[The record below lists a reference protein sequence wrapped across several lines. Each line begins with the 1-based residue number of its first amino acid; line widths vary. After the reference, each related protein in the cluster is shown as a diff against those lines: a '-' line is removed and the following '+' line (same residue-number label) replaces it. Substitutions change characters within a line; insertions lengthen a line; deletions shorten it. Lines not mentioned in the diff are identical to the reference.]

1 MLTEFILYLEE
12 QIGEPYMWG
21 GQHTKLT
28 PYNYIE
34 VITKHEKNEENR
46 ENAIAYCK
54 AKFDA
59 GADVLYAYD
68 CSGLGM
74 YWLMLKGIYK
84 SDMAANSMMKQCE
97 IVTEPKK
104 GYWLFRL
111 NDGRAT
117 HIGYMVSDTYV
128 IHAAGRKLGV
138 IKVPYKKS
146 YWHRIGKP
154 KCFKFDPEPE
164 THKFVRVKGNSVR
177 VRDGNGT
184 KYECVGIAHKGD
196 TFPCYGQAD
205 ESPYWYMIEYKGMQ
219 AYITCNDR
227 YTEEIYKC

>member
-138 IKVPYKKS
+138 IKVPYKKNDS
-146 YWHRIGKP
+146 ELEYAERIKGIYKR
-154 KCFKFDPEPE
+154 KNLYIKSDTESDVV
-164 THKFVRVKGNSVR
+164 FVRK
-177 VRDGNGT
+177 
-184 KYECVGIAHKGD
+184 
-196 TFPCYGQAD
+196 
-205 ESPYWYMIEYKGMQ
+205 
-219 AYITCNDR
+219 R
-227 YTEEIYKC
+227 YFEWKTE